1 MMEMIVGFLL
11 FILGFYVS
19 FLTMNK
25 NLDNVVQSIAD
36 VYENGDVKKLIKNTM
51 KNSIK
56 KIDN

>member
-1 MMEMIVGFLL
+1 MEMIVGFLL